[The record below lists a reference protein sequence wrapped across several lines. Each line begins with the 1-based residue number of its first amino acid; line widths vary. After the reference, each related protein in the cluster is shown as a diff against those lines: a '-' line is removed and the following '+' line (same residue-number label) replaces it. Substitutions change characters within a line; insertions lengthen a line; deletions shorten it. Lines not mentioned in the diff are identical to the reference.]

1 MSNLDRSYALL
12 DASDRVD
19 SMFEG
24 SISKEELMR
33 QAQAWRDL

>member
-1 MSNLDRSYALL
+1 MSNVDRSYALL

-19 SMFEG
+19 LAFEG
-24 SISKEELMR
+24 SISKEELLR